1 MRIVIAPDSFKESL
15 TATEAASAMADGV
28 RQALPDADCVLV
40 PMSDGGEGFTDAVA
54 SAWDAR
60 WVEVDT
66 VDALGR
72 PVRAR
77 YAMVGQRAVLD
88 LASSC
93 GLELIAPM
101 DRDVEAATT
110 FGFGLVL
117 RDAVGRGARELLVG
131 IGGSA
136 TNDGGAGML
145 VALGARLLDGDGREL
160 GGAPS
165 ELGRVAS
172 VDAAAVAEL
181 FADVEVRV
189 ACDVTN
195 PLTGPSGAT
204 AVFGPQKGVA
214 PGRVA
219 ALDAVLERFA
229 DVAGFGH
236 LAGDAGAGA
245 AGGVGFALQA
255 FLGAELAP
263 GVGLVADAVGL
274 ADVVAGADL
283 VLTGEGAVDAQ
294 TLAGKTPAGVAE
306 VAAAAG
312 VECVVLAGVV
322 RAGAEALLDHGVA
335 ELVQITPGASSGELA
350 GEQARSAT
358 GQPSRALADALANAR
373 QNLTRATAALLADR
387 ACGVT
392 TAGT

>member
-15 TATEAASAMADGV
+15 TAAEAAAAMSDGV
-28 RQALPDADCVLV
+28 RMVLPDADCVLI
-40 PMSDGGEGFTDAVA
+40 PMSDGGEGFTDVVA
-54 SAWDAR
+54 AAWDAS

-72 PVRAR
+72 PLRAR
-77 YAMVGQRAVLD
+77 YAMAGDRAVLD

-93 GLELIAPM
+93 GLELIATV
-101 DRDVEAATT
+101 DRDVWASSTY
-110 FGFGLVL
+110 GFGLVL
-117 RDAVGRGARELLVG
+117 WDAVERGARELLVG

-136 TNDGGAGML
+136 TNDAGAGML
-145 VALGARLLDGDGREL
+145 RGLGARLLDGDGREL

-195 PLTGPSGAT
+195 PLTGPNGAT

-219 ALDAVLERFA
+219 ALDAVLGHFA
-229 DVAGFGH
+229 DVAGHGH
-236 LAGDAGAGA
+236 LAGEPGAGA
-245 AGGVGFALQA
+245 AGGVGFALRA

-294 TLAGKTPAGVAE
+294 TLAGKVPAGVAE

-335 ELVQITPGASSGELA
+335 ELVQITPAASPEEPA
-350 GEQARSAT
+350 GEQTGSAAS
-358 GQPSRALADALANAR
+358 QPSQALADALANAR
-373 QNLTRATAALLADR
+373 QNLTRATAALLASR
-387 ACGVT
+387 T
-392 TAGT
+392 RRSIR